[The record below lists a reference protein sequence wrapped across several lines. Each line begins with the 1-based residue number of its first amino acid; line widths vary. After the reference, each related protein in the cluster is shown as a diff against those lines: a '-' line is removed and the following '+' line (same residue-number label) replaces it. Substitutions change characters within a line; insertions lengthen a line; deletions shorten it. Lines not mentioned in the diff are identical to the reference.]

1 MAKVLNKFK
10 DIDRLEEAIIYQ
22 TKAVQCFSNLEKY
35 ADSDYLASLVMSL
48 SEFQD
53 KVGQIDNALNS
64 LRIVEKIYKNNYTEV
79 HAKTCK
85 VKRNISLLCLK
96 SDLNEDA
103 LYELRQ
109 VEDLERTLYGE
120 NSTQLGKTYKV
131 IGTIHLLNKNHSES
145 REYLLKAQSIFE
157 QKGLLKLLK
166 EVKQKLKLLSPNRIA
181 QMDGGLLTAQMIG
194 GGMNDSDGDD
204 IASPEVTGMGKRVK
218 KKKSKKSAAGGAHR
232 KINNFMRDR

>member
-1 MAKVLNKFK
+1 MNKFK
-10 DIDRLEEAIIYQ
+10 DLDRLEEAIIYQ
-22 TKAVQCFSNLEKY
+22 SKAVEAFSNLEKY
-35 ADSDYLASLVMSL
+35 ADSDYLAQLVMTL

-53 KVGQIDNALNS
+53 KVGQTDDALNS

-96 SDLNEDA
+96 SDLNDDA
-103 LYELRQ
+103 LHELRQ

-131 IGTIHLLNKNHSES
+131 IGTIHLLNKNHAES

-166 EVKQKLKLLSPNRIA
+166 EVKQKLKLLSPNRINQLDHGINA
-181 QMDGGLLTAQMIG
+181 AHLLGG
-194 GGMNDSDGDD
+194 DSDNEEDV
-204 IASPEVTGMGKRVK
+204 ASPESIVRKGK
-218 KKKSKKSAAGGAHR
+218 KKKSKKTSSTAGAQR
-232 KINNFMRDR
+232 KFNNFMNER